1 MKKLIAL
8 LASLSVLSTMTAAS
22 ASALYYKDTYEYF
35 EITEDEIEKYGYT
48 MHEVK
53 ETYRGGQYE
62 KEDSIF
68 NGYDLYHSNYEY
80 EYDFTVENDFYKDEK
95 DLQSRDFIVVPAEKI
110 ESFYLHVTGD
120 PRIDGG
126 LKKPLDSSL
135 YEYRIY
141 LDKVNGKN
149 HYDVEMLKAEELFCR
164 LTSDNNDSPVDA
176 DKLAEIAPNLRLSR
190 TSQDKAGIS
199 NGACY
204 KISDSDNRLDQEDID
219 NILKCANEHLV
230 SFRYSHS
237 YWLNY
242 YYIDENNIVKYE
254 NIEKAKAIY
263 DKHGI
268 SFTIRSL
275 DENHGIIDEGEGTYA
290 EFIPDE
296 PLSGDELFN
305 ILCELADEGI
315 ALRSPKDNCCVYHT
329 YKEPEIEL
337 IRKLAGDANDDE
349 TLSLSDAVIILQAV
363 GNPDK
368 YRLTNPGKAKADIVG
383 NGDGITNA
391 DALEIQRK
399 LLKLTD

>member
-1 MKKLIAL
+1 MKKLMAL
-8 LASLSVLSTMTAAS
+8 LASLSVLSTMTAS
-22 ASALYYKDTYEYF
+22 VASALYYKDTYEYE
-35 EITEDEIEKYGYT
+35 EIIGAEAEKYGYT
-48 MHEVK
+48 MWSMKEV
-53 ETYRGGQYE
+53 YRIGQYE
-62 KEDSIF
+62 KEGSIF

-80 EYDFTVENDFYKDEK
+80 EYDFEKEDDFYKDEK
-95 DLQSRDFIVVPAEKI
+95 SLHSRDFIVVPAEKI

-126 LKKPLDSSL
+126 LKKTLDSSL

-141 LDKVNGKN
+141 LDKESGKN
-149 HYDVEMLKAEELFCR
+149 YYNVEMLQAEELFCR

-199 NGACY
+199 HGACY

-219 NILKCANEHLV
+219 NILECANEHLV
-230 SFRYSHS
+230 SFRYRHS

-254 NIEKAKAIY
+254 NIEKARAIY

-275 DENHGIIDEGEGTYA
+275 DENYGIVDEGEGMYA

-315 ALRSPKDNCCVYHT
+315 ALRSGKDCCDVYHT

-349 TLSLSDAVIILQAV
+349 TLSLADAITILQVV

-368 YRLTNPGKAKADIVG
+368 YRLTNPGKSKADIVG

-391 DALEIQRK
+391 DALAIQKK
-399 LLKLTD
+399 LLNLE